1 MPNATDGVK
10 TRWISDTAAL
20 PESESFDQGA
30 GDGGVTMIGT
40 WKRHPQSLNHVIAS
54 VGTAGGRQ
62 AFYRM

>member
-10 TRWISDTAAL
+10 TRWISDTVEL
-20 PESESFDQGA
+20 PESESFDKGA
-30 GDGGVTMIGT
+30 RDGGVTMIRT
-40 WKRHPQSLNHVIAS
+40 WKRHPQSPKHVIAS